1 MKFTKIL
8 PATCNAEGQ
17 GESMNPFTMS
27 DRTAVRLSVF
37 LLLLAIVITYAKGVS
52 IP

>member
-1 MKFTKIL
+1 
-8 PATCNAEGQ
+8 
-17 GESMNPFTMS
+17 MNPFKMD
-27 DRTAVRLSVF
+27 DRTAVRISVV

>member
-1 MKFTKIL
+1 
-8 PATCNAEGQ
+8 
-17 GESMNPFTMS
+17 MNPFTMS
-27 DRTAVRLSVF
+27 DRTVVRLSVI